1 MIMSEVPWIIPF
13 SHSSSMGSRL
23 QAVVGHSRF
32 DLDPVPRMESSVLDS
47 QHLCIMYGYSGF
59 NR

>member
-1 MIMSEVPWIIPF
+1 MIMSEVPSIMEF

-32 DLDPVPRMESSVLDS
+32 DLDPVPRITSSVLE
-47 QHLCIMYGYSGF
+47 
-59 NR
+59 